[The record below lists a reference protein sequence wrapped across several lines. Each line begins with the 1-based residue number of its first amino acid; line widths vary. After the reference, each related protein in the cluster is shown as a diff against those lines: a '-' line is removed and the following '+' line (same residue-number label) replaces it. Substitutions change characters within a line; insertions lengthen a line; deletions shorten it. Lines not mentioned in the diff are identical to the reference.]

1 MYQDAGAA
9 YQLLQQQDLDGI
21 INLAND
27 RLEILQTFDDADPSD
42 TMRILENAMAAKA
55 GDPIALRDLATEL
68 TGAASAG
75 RAMGI
80 LQAPEVRQPKG
91 VVVNGNLVDE
101 QTGDILY
108 QSPAEATETF
118 EILTP
123 EQVQLEGLDPNR
135 IYERNKLTNQTRV
148 VGEGG
153 VTTNVNLPSPV
164 DKATERFGEGIGER
178 ASTRIDQAN
187 SAMMQNNNLMRMRE
201 SISAGAQTGLGQE
214 TLLNVKNFAQSI
226 FGIPISETAGEQEVL
241 RALSNRLVMEV
252 RNPASGMGL
261 PGATSNRDLDFL
273 GAAVPGLA
281 KTPQGNALLIDVIM
295 RQNQFKQDIV
305 MEQQR
310 IIDQNNGAIP
320 ANLDSQLIN
329 FANNYQFVDD
339 GLRQEIESVL
349 ALPESSTDTTTGR
362 FIIEVVPQ

>member
-1 MYQDAGAA
+1 
-9 YQLLQQQDLDGI
+9 
-21 INLAND
+21 
-27 RLEILQTFDDADPSD
+27 
-42 TMRILENAMAAKA
+42 MRILENAMAAKA

-80 LQAPEVRQPKG
+80 LQAPEVSQPEG
-91 VVVNGNLVDE
+91 VVVGGNLVDKR
-101 QTGDILY
+101 TGDILY

-178 ASTRIDQAN
+178 ASTRIEQAN